1 MDNLRLSAVADRVV
15 AWHNRHPLARRIS
28 AAQVHAIGYVALP
41 FTGEALPQAAPSAA
55 EAAAQ
60 AIAAAAATPLPV
72 LTEMA
77 EVAEVAEV
85 AEAAAETQNPA
96 EGSRLR
102 ERALARA
109 REHAADP
116 HGTHAAD
123 TAAAVLATL
132 APATLKRAFS
142 EDFIDTLTA
151 RQVARFALKHGR
163 VLARAPLDGLVRE
176 VRADPGKPDRRQ
188 RVPALVYVLT
198 AVIET
203 DTRKSRVLLGNGP
216 LVLGRRIHSGTR
228 MAALAALGAGLVG
241 PPLWW
246 LQAQT
251 PVPQNMEAPAAAAA
265 AAGSA
270 AAAATSADTAGIG
283 GIAGIA
289 GIVGTDATATM
300 AAAAA
305 AASAAASAALPAA
318 AAATPA
324 ETSASAALPTATAA
338 RNVPMI
344 EPPSAPVP
352 QPEQR
357 RRKVSIVPLLSD
369 EQKALAREQ
378 REALMGA
385 AAAALPPVPP
395 VPTVP
400 PASVPAVA
408 APVRAEAGLPKPL
421 PAPPATTAAVSVPA
435 ATPGATPGATPAATA
450 APAPTRPMAAAPP
463 TGPVFAISTR
473 ALRTRAEADQVRVAM
488 QALLQTLGH
497 ARMQVD
503 VLPQGEDW
511 RVVALPFAQRADAEK
526 GRALL
531 ASRGMRVAVVDF

>member
-28 AAQVHAIGYVALP
+28 VAQVHAIGYVALP
-41 FTGEALPQAAPSAA
+41 FTGEALPPAAPSAA
-55 EAAAQ
+55 EAAAL

-72 LTEMA
+72 LTE
-77 EVAEVAEV
+77 VAQA
-85 AEAAAETQNPA
+85 AAAETQNPA

-109 REHAADP
+109 REHPVDP

-176 VRADPGKPDRRQ
+176 VRADPAKPDRRQ

-246 LQAQT
+246 LLPQT
-251 PVPQNMEAPAAAAA
+251 PVPQNMEAPAAAATAAA

-270 AAAATSADTAGIG
+270 AAAATP
-283 GIAGIA
+283 
-289 GIVGTDATATM
+289 

-305 AASAAASAALPAA
+305 ATSAAASAALPAA
-318 AAATPA
+318 QAAAAA
-324 ETSASAALPTATAA
+324 ETPASAALPTASAA
-338 RNVPMI
+338 QIVPMI
-344 EPPSAPVP
+344 EPPSAPEP

-357 RRKVSIVPLLSD
+357 RRKVSIVPLLSE

-378 REALMGA
+378 REAMMGA
-385 AAAALPPVPP
+385 AAAAVPPVPP
-395 VPTVP
+395 AT
-400 PASVPAVA
+400 PASVPAAA
-408 APVRAEAGLPKPL
+408 APARAEAGLPKPL
-421 PAPPATTAAVSVPA
+421 PAPSAVPVPA
-435 ATPGATPGATPAATA
+435 ATPAA
-450 APAPTRPMAAAPP
+450 APAPAPAPPMAAAPP

>member
-28 AAQVHAIGYVALP
+28 VAQVHAIGYVALP
-41 FTGEALPQAAPSAA
+41 FTGEALPPAAPSAA
-55 EAAAQ
+55 EAAAL

-72 LTEMA
+72 LTE
-77 EVAEVAEV
+77 VAQA
-85 AEAAAETQNPA
+85 AAAETQNPA

-109 REHAADP
+109 REHPADP
-116 HGTHAAD
+116 HGSHAAD

-176 VRADPGKPDRRQ
+176 VRADPAKPDRRQ

-246 LQAQT
+246 LLPQT
-251 PVPQNMEAPAAAAA
+251 PVPQNMEAPAAAATAAA

-270 AAAATSADTAGIG
+270 AAAATP
-283 GIAGIA
+283 
-289 GIVGTDATATM
+289 

-305 AASAAASAALPAA
+305 ATSAAASAALPAA
-318 AAATPA
+318 QAAAAA
-324 ETSASAALPTATAA
+324 ETPASAALPTASAA
-338 RNVPMI
+338 QIVPMI
-344 EPPSAPVP
+344 EPPSAPEP

-357 RRKVSIVPLLSD
+357 RRKVSIVPLLSE

-378 REALMGA
+378 REAMMGA
-385 AAAALPPVPP
+385 AAAAVPPVPP
-395 VPTVP
+395 AT
-400 PASVPAVA
+400 PASVPAAA
-408 APVRAEAGLPKPL
+408 APARAAAGLPKPL
-421 PAPPATTAAVSVPA
+421 PAPSAVPVPA
-435 ATPGATPGATPAATA
+435 ATPAA
-450 APAPTRPMAAAPP
+450 APAPPMAAAPP

>member
-28 AAQVHAIGYVALP
+28 VAQVHAIGYVALP
-41 FTGEALPQAAPSAA
+41 FTGEALPPAAPSAA
-55 EAAAQ
+55 EAAAL

-72 LTEMA
+72 LTE
-77 EVAEVAEV
+77 VAQA
-85 AEAAAETQNPA
+85 AAAETQNPA

-109 REHAADP
+109 REHPVDP

-176 VRADPGKPDRRQ
+176 VRADPAKPDRRQ

-246 LQAQT
+246 LLPQT
-251 PVPQNMEAPAAAAA
+251 PVPQSMEAPAA

-270 AAAATSADTAGIG
+270 AAAATPAAAAAG
-283 GIAGIA
+283 
-289 GIVGTDATATM
+289 DATATT
-300 AAAAA
+300 ATAPTAAA

-318 AAATPA
+318 DAAAGA

-338 RNVPMI
+338 QIVPMI
-344 EPPSAPVP
+344 EPPSAPEP

-395 VPTVP
+395 AS
-400 PASVPAVA
+400 ASVPAAA
-408 APVRAEAGLPKPL
+408 APARAEAGLPNPL
-421 PAPPATTAAVSVPA
+421 PAPSAVPVPVPA
-435 ATPGATPGATPAATA
+435 ATPAAAA
-450 APAPTRPMAAAPP
+450 APAPARPIAAAPP

-497 ARMQVD
+497 ARMQVE

>member
-28 AAQVHAIGYVALP
+28 VAQVHAIGYVALP
-41 FTGEALPQAAPSAA
+41 FTGEALPPAAPSAA
-55 EAAAQ
+55 EAAAL

-72 LTEMA
+72 LTE
-77 EVAEVAEV
+77 VAQA
-85 AEAAAETQNPA
+85 AAAETQNPA

-109 REHAADP
+109 REHPVDP

-176 VRADPGKPDRRQ
+176 VRADPAKPDRRQ

-228 MAALAALGAGLVG
+228 MASLAALGAVLVG
-241 PPLWW
+241 PPWWW
-246 LQAQT
+246 LLPQT
-251 PVPQNMEAPAAAAA
+251 PVPQNMEAPAAAATAAA

-270 AAAATSADTAGIG
+270 AAAATPAAAAAG
-283 GIAGIA
+283 
-289 GIVGTDATATM
+289 DATATT
-300 AAAAA
+300 ATAPTAAA

-318 AAATPA
+318 DAAAGA

-338 RNVPMI
+338 QIVPMI
-344 EPPSAPVP
+344 EPPSAPEP

-357 RRKVSIVPLLSD
+357 RRKVSIVPLLSE

-378 REALMGA
+378 REAMMGA
-385 AAAALPPVPP
+385 AAAAVPPVPP
-395 VPTVP
+395 AT
-400 PASVPAVA
+400 PASVPAAA
-408 APVRAEAGLPKPL
+408 APARAEAGLPNPL
-421 PAPPATTAAVSVPA
+421 PAPSAVPVPVPA
-435 ATPGATPGATPAATA
+435 ATPAAAA
-450 APAPTRPMAAAPP
+450 APAPARPIAAAPP